1 MRLLVDKYET
11 FPGVGPEMA
20 LIGMK
25 DESLMV
31 STERFTIP
39 PAQAPKNKGAHG
51 DDNRV
56 DDGFS
61 CCSLTKHAKKQ

>member
-39 PAQAPKNKGAHG
+39 PAQAPKKGAHG